1 MEILLSYRKYLGDF
15 FENVRCFLE
24 KLRRFLETSSM
35 FKFDSESLG
44 KVVA

>member
-1 MEILLSYRKYLGDF
+1 MGILLSFRNYLGDF

-24 KLRRFLETSSM
+24 KLRRFLETSPM
-35 FKFDSESLG
+35 FKLDSESLG

>member
-24 KLRRFLETSSM
+24 KLRRFLGKSPT
-35 FKFDSESLG
+35 FKLDSESLG

>member
-1 MEILLSYRKYLGDF
+1 MEILRSYRKYFGDF

-35 FKFDSESLG
+35 FKLDSESLG